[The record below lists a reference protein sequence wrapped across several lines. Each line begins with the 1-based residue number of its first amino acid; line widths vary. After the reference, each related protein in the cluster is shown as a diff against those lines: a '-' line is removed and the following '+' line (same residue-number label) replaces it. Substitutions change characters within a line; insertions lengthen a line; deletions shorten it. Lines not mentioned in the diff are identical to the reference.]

1 MRYLALTYGMSP
13 VREQAVPTPSPRNPA
28 ALATAGRN
36 NLIKIACNSI
46 AASVMIG
53 TNGTHIISFIK
64 TSLIL
69 NWDSAGNY
77 SCFKNHIHE

>member
-1 MRYLALTYGMSP
+1 
-13 VREQAVPTPSPRNPA
+13 
-28 ALATAGRN
+28 
-36 NLIKIACNSI
+36 
-46 AASVMIG
+46 MIG